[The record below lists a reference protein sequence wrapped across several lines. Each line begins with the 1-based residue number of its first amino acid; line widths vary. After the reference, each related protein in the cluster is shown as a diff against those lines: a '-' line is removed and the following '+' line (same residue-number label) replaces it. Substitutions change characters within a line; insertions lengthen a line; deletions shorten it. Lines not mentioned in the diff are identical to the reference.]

1 MEYVIETN
9 NLTKSFNG
17 IIAVNKLNLK
27 IKRGKIFGFLGPNG
41 AGKST
46 TIRMLCGI
54 LQPTDGMAVVN
65 GFDVIK
71 EPEKIKQTI
80 GYVTQSFGLYED
92 LTVEENL
99 RFYAS
104 LYYMP
109 KEKIKYNINEI
120 LNIIELNNRR
130 DTLIRN
136 LSGGLKQR
144 IALACAVVHDPEII
158 FLDEPTAG
166 VDPVLRKSIWD
177 ILKKLSGKGVTL
189 FVTTHYLEE
198 AERCDEVGFIFNGK
212 LVACDT
218 VQNIKSG
225 GKSLEDIYISLIK
238 K

>member
-144 IALACAVVHDPEII
+144 IALACAVIHDPEII

>member
-1 MEYVIETN
+1 MRNT
-9 NLTKSFNG
+9 
-17 IIAVNKLNLK
+17 A
-27 IKRGKIFGFLGPNG
+27 
-41 AGKST
+41 
-46 TIRMLCGI
+46 
-54 LQPTDGMAVVN
+54 PTDGMAVVN

-144 IALACAVVHDPEII
+144 IALACAVIHDPEII

>member
-92 LTVEENL
+92 LTIEENL